1 MSARIIRADGV
12 NDAFHDALWYM
23 SIVGEPSNSRN
34 GPVLVAPGPVITE
47 YARPW
52 ERLLFEPTRDCNHV
66 FHLMETIWMLAGQNR
81 VEWLLQFNSQFGQ
94 FAEDDGTQY
103 GAYGHRWRKHHGFD
117 QLSALVTALEKVN
130 NRRAVL
136 QMWDAVYDM
145 GESRKDVP
153 CNTHAYFYNDG
164 NKLDMTV
171 CCRSNDM
178 IWGAYGANVV
188 HFSILQELIASELG
202 VAQGP
207 YYQISNNFH
216 LYTELGPGAKMLAK
230 LRGGGLEGTNPYYD
244 DLTLRHSLLGVGE
257 TMSQFIRDCE
267 NFVLDSESMHTTF
280 MKNVALPLKK
290 CYLARKAGD
299 TYDVTT
305 IAPSDWRLAFE
316 QWLSRRD
323 HASE

>member
-1 MSARIIRADGV
+1 
-12 NDAFHDALWYM
+12 
-23 SIVGEPSNSRN
+23 
-34 GPVLVAPGPVITE
+34 
-47 YARPW
+47 
-52 ERLLFEPTRDCNHV
+52 
-66 FHLMETIWMLAGQNR
+66 MLAGQNR

-103 GAYGHRWRKHHGFD
+103 GAYGYRWRKHHGFD

-202 VAQGP
+202 VAQGK
-207 YYQISNNFH
+207 YYQMSNNFH

-230 LRGGGLEGTNPYYD
+230 LRGGGLEETNPYRYY
-244 DLTLRHSLLGVGE
+244 LTLRHSLLGVGE
-257 TMSQFIRDCE
+257 TMAQFIRDCE

-280 MKNVALPLKK
+280 MKNVALPPQEVLPRPQGRGH
-290 CYLARKAGD
+290 LRRHHHR
-299 TYDVTT
+299 T
-305 IAPSDWRLAFE
+305 IRLAAGFRAVE
-316 QWLSRRD
+316 FKERTCQRMTPRWGEPTTRSATSR
-323 HASE
+323 STGIW